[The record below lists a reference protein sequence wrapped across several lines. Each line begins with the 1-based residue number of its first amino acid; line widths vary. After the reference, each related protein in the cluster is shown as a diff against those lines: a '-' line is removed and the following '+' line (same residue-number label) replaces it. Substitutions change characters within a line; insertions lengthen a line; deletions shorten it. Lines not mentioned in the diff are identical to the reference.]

1 MMETVGLAV
10 GIVGG
15 LSLCIGL
22 LLGAA
27 GRLFEVKADERES
40 ALREALPGNNCGAC
54 GYAGC
59 DALAA
64 ALAAGEA
71 PPDACPVGGA
81 AVAAQVATI
90 LGVEASAGPRRV
102 AFVAC
107 SGTCDRR
114 EQRYRYFGAA
124 DCRQAAVAP
133 GYAGVG
139 CAYGCFGFGS
149 CAAVCPADAICVKDG
164 VAVVT
169 AERCIGCGRC
179 VAVCPQRILAMR
191 PDKRTAAVGCSS
203 PEPGKAVK
211 AVCSAGCIGCG
222 LCQKACPVGA
232 IRVKEH
238 LARVDASLCVGCGV
252 CVQKCPVQVIRL
264 MKEAA
269 PE

>member
-1 MMETVGLAV
+1 MDTIIISTIVIGLVGL
-10 GIVGG
+10 ILGG
-15 LSLCIGL
+15 ALVTASKK
-22 LLGAA
+22 
-27 GRLFEVKADERES
+27 FYVKADDRVTRVREC
-40 ALREALPGNNCGAC
+40 LRGANCGAC

-81 AVAAQVATI
+81 AVAAQVAAI
-90 LGVEASAGPRRV
+90 LGVEASVGSRRV

-133 GYAGVG
+133 GYAGSG

-149 CAAVCPADAICVKDG
+149 CAAVCPADAIRVKDG
-164 VAVVT
+164 VAAVM

-179 VAVCPQRILAMR
+179 VAACPQKIIAMR

-232 IRVKEH
+232 ICVKEH
-238 LARVDASLCVGCGV
+238 LARVDASLCVGCGA

-264 MKEAA
+264 MKETP